1 MPCMNVTVF
10 GAYGHTG
17 RFVVAEL
24 CKRGWTP
31 VLSGRDREKLE
42 ATFPGFDCRVASVD
56 DPASL
61 DAAIAG
67 SAVVINCAGPFLDT
81 SAAIIEAAI
90 RARVPYLDV
99 AAEQAA
105 VLSVFERF
113 ADAGIVIVPAMAFY
127 GGLGDLLASAAMNGW
142 GDADEIS
149 IAVALDSWK
158 PTLGTRKTGERNHG
172 PRFVY
177 SNGTLARG
185 ELPPARAWEFPPP
198 FGEQN
203 VVSLPLAE
211 TIVIPRHVRVRD
223 VRAYINEGP
232 IGELRN
238 PDTPPPSPSD
248 ESGRSS
254 QIFMM
259 DIVVRRGEEERRIV
273 ARGQDIYA
281 VTAPLVVEA
290 MERVVDG
297 RVRGT
302 GVVAPGETFDA
313 QDFLHALTL
322 AGVLSEV
329 RMPAH

>member
-1 MPCMNVTVF
+1 MNVTVF

-24 CKRGWTP
+24 RRRGWTP

-42 ATFPGFDCRVASVD
+42 ATFPEFDCRVASVD
-56 DPASL
+56 DPSSL
-61 DAAIAG
+61 DAALRG
-67 SAVVINCAGPFLDT
+67 SVAVINCAGPFLDT
-81 SAAIIEAAI
+81 SAAIIDAAI

-105 VLSVFERF
+105 VLNVFERF
-113 ADAGIVIVPAMAFY
+113 SDASIVIVPAMAFY

-142 GDADEIS
+142 DDADEIS

-185 ELPPARAWEFPPP
+185 ELPPARAWDFPPP
-198 FGEQN
+198 FGEQT

-232 IGELRN
+232 IAELRD
-238 PDTPPPSPSD
+238 PETPQPSPAD

-254 QIFMM
+254 QLFVMNV
-259 DIVVRRGEEERRIV
+259 VVRRGEEERRLS
-273 ARGQDIYA
+273 ARGRDIYA
-281 VTAPLVVEA
+281 VTAPLVVEG
-290 MERVVDG
+290 MERVVSG
-297 RVRGT
+297 RVHASR
-302 GVVAPGETFDA
+302 GVVAPGEAFDPH
-313 QDFLHALTL
+313 DFLRALGATCD
-322 AGVLSEV
+322 AGLNKNG
-329 RMPAH
+329 